1 MIVPRMG
8 LSHVVRSGVVRT
20 IAASRP
26 YLANTLSMITYE
38 SSKLWQSTWFLA
50 LALGAGVGVGAWWLQ
65 TRAAGT
71 ASSAS
76 ASDSPA
82 PAPVAIKTAVKADV
96 ALLVPPKVL
105 EDGRPSDFTPEDWAA
120 LKDAMSKTPNPR
132 TELERVVRYLR
143 FQKGFEQWQKLQDG
157 PDVATRHQLA
167 ARLLEQV
174 PERMSQGELM
184 MGEAQML
191 QAALLADLEPNED
204 VRKQKL
210 ERAQAA
216 LGAAA
221 PKLDVRQQARDAG
234 LLSEYKRRETAILA
248 DYQSRPEPQRNP
260 SKLSDD
266 LETARRAVY
275 ASKN

>member
-1 MIVPRMG
+1 
-8 LSHVVRSGVVRT
+8 
-20 IAASRP
+20 
-26 YLANTLSMITYE
+26 MITYE
-38 SSKLWQSTWFLA
+38 SSRLWQRTWFLA
-50 LALGAGVGVGAWWLQ
+50 LALGAGVGVGVWWLQ
-65 TRAAGT
+65 TRATGT
-71 ASSAS
+71 TSAAS
-76 ASDSPA
+76 APG
-82 PAPVAIKTAVKADV
+82 APVPVVVKTAVKAEV
-96 ALLVPPKVL
+96 ALLVPPKIL
-105 EDGRPSDFTPEDWAA
+105 EDGRPADFTPEDWAA
-120 LKDAMSKTPNPR
+120 LKGAMSKTPHPR

-221 PKLDVRQQARDAG
+221 PKLDVRQQARDAD
-234 LLSEYKRRETAILA
+234 LIKEYKQREAAILA
-248 DYQSRPEPQRNP
+248 DYQSRPEPQRSP